1 MYHRTVLAVTD
12 FSAASANAAWRAA
25 LIATE
30 HSAHLHLL
38 HVVSTGKAPVA
49 RGSRTPID
57 TQLEDVRLHLKA
69 VARRLRIELGA
80 DVSWRVVR
88 GDPLWE
94 SVQASHNANLL
105 VIGSA
110 RRNALRQSLMGT
122 AVERLIRMACIPV
135 LVVKRGAERAY
146 RKLLVPVDL
155 APHAEAAVSAALD
168 FSRGAE
174 VEVFHALRVLDGIG
188 IPAADAPEAAL
199 RGCRNTAM
207 DKARA
212 ALLAIIRAAGG
223 TARARPALEFGHPPG
238 TSLRQEVLMAPE
250 LVVIGKRDRSL
261 LADFFLGSVTQRLL
275 AEASSDLLILPVTA
289 KASAAVVIAR
299 PSTPLQRSFWNWNS
313 RISRGN

>member
-1 MYHRTVLAVTD
+1 MYQRTVLAITD

-38 HVVSTGKAPVA
+38 HVVSTGKAPQQ
-49 RGSRTPID
+49 RGSRIPID
-57 TQLEDVRLHLKA
+57 TQLENVRLHLKA
-69 VARRLRIELGA
+69 VARRLRSELGA

-88 GDPLWE
+88 GDPLRE
-94 SVQASHNANLL
+94 SVQASHNAHLL

-110 RRNALRQSLMGT
+110 RRNALRESLMGT
-122 AVERLIRMACIPV
+122 AAERLIRMARVPV

-146 RKLLVPVDL
+146 RRLLVPVDL
-155 APHAEAAVSAALD
+155 ASHAEAAVSAALD

-174 VEVFHALRVLDGIG
+174 VEVFHAMGVRDDIG
-188 IPAADAPEAAL
+188 SPASDAEAVL
-199 RGCRNTAM
+199 RGQRDTAM

-223 TARARPALEFGHPPG
+223 TTRVRPTLEFGHAPG

-261 LADFFLGSVTQRLL
+261 LADFFLGSVTQRML
-275 AEASSDLLILPVTA
+275 AEARSDLLILPVAA
-289 KASAAVVIAR
+289 KATAALVIAK
-299 PSTPLQRSFWNWNS
+299 PWAPLQRSFWNWNS
-313 RISRGN
+313 RISREG

>member
-38 HVVSTGKAPVA
+38 HVVSSGKAPA
-49 RGSRTPID
+49 PRGSRTPID
-57 TQLEDVRLHLKA
+57 TQLENVRLHIMA
-69 VARRLRIELGA
+69 VARRLRSELGA

-88 GDPLWE
+88 GDPVRE
-94 SVQASHNANLL
+94 SVQASQNAHLL

-110 RRNALRQSLMGT
+110 RRNALRESLMGT
-122 AVERLIRMACIPV
+122 AAERLIRMARIPV

-155 APHAEAAVSAALD
+155 AQHAEAAVSAALD
-168 FSRGAE
+168 FSRGAD
-174 VEVFHALRVLDGIG
+174 VEVFHALRVRDDIG
-188 IPAADAPEAAL
+188 SPAPGAPEAVVL
-199 RGCRNTAM
+199 RHRKTAM
-207 DKARA
+207 NKARA

-223 TARARPALEFGHPPG
+223 TTRVRPALEFGHPPG

-275 AEASSDLLILPVTA
+275 AEASSDLLILPVA
-289 KASAAVVIAR
+289 VKASAAVVVAR
-299 PSTPLQRSFWNWNS
+299 PSVPLQRSFWNWNS
-313 RISRGN
+313 RISREG